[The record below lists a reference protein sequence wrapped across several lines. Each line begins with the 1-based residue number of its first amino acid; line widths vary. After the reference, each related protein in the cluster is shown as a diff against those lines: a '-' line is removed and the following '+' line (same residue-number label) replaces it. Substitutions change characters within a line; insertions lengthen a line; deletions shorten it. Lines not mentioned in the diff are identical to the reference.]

1 MARGLLLRLCAIVV
15 AALAADA
22 QFLVGVGKA
31 DMTGPIV
38 EVNQMGYVRP
48 LRLSAAVLPAAAL

>member
-1 MARGLLLRLCAIVV
+1 MARGVLLPFCAVVV

-48 LRLSAAVLPAAAL
+48 LRLIRLCCIARL